1 MKPTVEQEA
10 ILAAAVSTTTNL
22 AIKARAG
29 AAKTTT
35 LILLAEALSSSTI
48 LSIAFNKKIAEEL
61 RTRLPSNAEA
71 ATLNSIGHRAW
82 GSFLGRRLVVDA
94 RKNYDIFKSV
104 VEEYSRNEQDELW
117 DLSSDIL
124 DLIRTAKSSGYMPGR
139 LHPSARPLIAD
150 ESFYETAEIEITTLI
165 RAVVDECLRRNFKLA
180 LQGQIDYD
188 DQLYC
193 SALMPVSF
201 PYFEIIMV
209 DEAQD
214 LSAINHHLVKKM
226 VGRGRLIIVG
236 DPCQAIYEFRG
247 AREESM
253 DEMIQQFSMKEL
265 FLTICFRSAESIVQ
279 NARWRAPDMQWR
291 QGAPLGIVEKLPT
304 WGPSALRDGDA
315 IICRNNAPLM
325 GMALALIKAG
335 LHPEILGS
343 DSMTSIL
350 KTMKKLGKTTITIP
364 EAETTLAEWEKK
376 ARAKYKSS
384 KRVDD
389 IIETIRHFFGSSS
402 TLGEAIELFERVLNA
417 PGRIKLMTG
426 HRSKGLEFDR
436 VFFMDIHLLQ
446 KKGQDL
452 NVRYVIETRARE
464 YLAYVNSADWKG

>member
-1 MKPTVEQEA
+1 
-10 ILAAAVSTTTNL
+10 
-22 AIKARAG
+22 
-29 AAKTTT
+29 
-35 LILLAEALSSSTI
+35 
-48 LSIAFNKKIAEEL
+48 
-61 RTRLPSNAEA
+61 
-71 ATLNSIGHRAW
+71 
-82 GSFLGRRLVVDA
+82 
-94 RKNYDIFKSV
+94 
-104 VEEYSRNEQDELW
+104 
-117 DLSSDIL
+117 
-124 DLIRTAKSSGYMPGR
+124 MPGR

-335 LHPEILGS
+335 LHP
-343 DSMTSIL
+343 
-350 KTMKKLGKTTITIP
+350 
-364 EAETTLAEWEKK
+364 
-376 ARAKYKSS
+376 KSS
-384 KRVDD
+384 A
-389 IIETIRHFFGSSS
+389 
-402 TLGEAIELFERVLNA
+402 AI
-417 PGRIKLMTG
+417 P
-426 HRSKGLEFDR
+426 
-436 VFFMDIHLLQ
+436 
-446 KKGQDL
+446 
-452 NVRYVIETRARE
+452 
-464 YLAYVNSADWKG
+464 